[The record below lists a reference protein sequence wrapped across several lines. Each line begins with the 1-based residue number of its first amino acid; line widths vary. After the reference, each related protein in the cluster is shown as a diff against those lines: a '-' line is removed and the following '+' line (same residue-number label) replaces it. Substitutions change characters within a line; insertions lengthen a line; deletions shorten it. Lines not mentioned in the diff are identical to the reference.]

1 MKKVIATLML
11 AGIFAACSSPKYT
24 YQFDHYDYNSGK
36 KATVSVMP
44 EVTAT
49 QDVSPLII
57 PQESLVAASE
67 KSAPAQLSISS
78 EQKKSIAQKI
88 ASMSREERKELKQ
101 NLKTEIRKITKA
113 KKNLDG
119 STVKETK
126 VWDNDLKFAAIFGAI
141 GIVLLAIGGDVLI
154 VLGAIA
160 MIVGLVFLIMWLS
173 RQ

>member
-1 MKKVIATLML
+1 MKKVISIMML

-24 YQFDHYDYNSGK
+24 YHFDHYDYNSGK
-36 KATVSVMP
+36 KATANVSP
-44 EVTAT
+44 AVTSA
-49 QDVSPLII
+49 DELSPLIVS
-57 PQESLVAASE
+57 QEAVVASNEKPLPASTTIT
-67 KSAPAQLSISS
+67 A
-78 EQKKSIAQKI
+78 EQKRTLTQKI
-88 ASMSREERKELKQ
+88 ASMSSEERRELKQ

-113 KKNLDG
+113 KKNLEG
-119 STVKETK
+119 QTLKEKK
-126 VWDNDLKFAAIFGAI
+126 VWDNDLKYAAIFGAI

>member
-1 MKKVIATLML
+1 MKKVISTILL
-11 AGIFAACSSPKYT
+11 AAIFAACSAPKYS
-24 YQFDHYDYNSGK
+24 YHFDHYDYNSGR
-36 KATVSVMP
+36 KATATV
-44 EVTAT
+44 VTDVT
-49 QDVSPLII
+49 PVQEVSPLIVQ
-57 PQESLVAASE
+57 QEPVVASNE
-67 KSAPAQLSISS
+67 KPAPAPITIIS

-113 KKNLDG
+113 KKNLNGEVAHD
-119 STVKETK
+119 KK
-126 VWDNDLKFAAIFGAI
+126 VWDSDLKFAAIFGAI

-160 MIVGLVFLIMWLS
+160 MIIGLVFLIMWLS